1 MLLCMYYF
9 CAYQPPFPSPSPHSP
24 STVPLTTQEED
35 IYKAQLIELNVD
47 LVERACVVIRSAVAN
62 AMDWGDIEL
71 LVKDAQA
78 REDPV
83 AMAIHALKLKTN
95 EITLLLR

>member
-1 MLLCMYYF
+1 M
-9 CAYQPPFPSPSPHSP
+9 
-24 STVPLTTQEED
+24 QEED
-35 IYKAQLIELNVD
+35 KYKAQLIELNVD

>member
-1 MLLCMYYF
+1 M
-9 CAYQPPFPSPSPHSP
+9 
-24 STVPLTTQEED
+24 QEED

-47 LVERACVVIRSAVAN
+47 LVEGACVVIRSAVAN